1 MNDKNQ
7 PPSSRFARDKEASRY
22 FQIGRS
28 TLWLWVK
35 TREGFPQPHKMGE
48 RVTLFD
54 LNEIEDFLRSQG
66 KTGGGDGN
74 PA

>member
-1 MNDKNQ
+1 MSAPNQ
-7 PPSSRFARDKEASRY
+7 LPVSRFVRDKEASRY

-35 TREGFPQPHKMGE
+35 TRPGFPQPHKMGE

-54 LNEIEDFLRSQG
+54 LNEIEDFLRSQS
-66 KTGGGDGN
+66 KQGGGNGN
-74 PA
+74 AT